1 MRYIDNIHHGRD
13 GQGDFFGGTGVR
25 LRWYG
30 GQAKVVRG
38 RGRGGRDAAK
48 RVERDGLTV
57 EEGLKKLKKMC
68 F

>member
-1 MRYIDNIHHGRD
+1 MN
-13 GQGDFFGGTGVR
+13 FFGGTGVR